1 MDESQVEKVKSF
13 EDLTAWKAAREVR
26 KYAYLIANKLPVPE
40 KTNLVGQIKRA
51 AVSITA
57 NIAEGY
63 GRYHYQENIQYCRQ
77 SRGSLYE
84 VKDHFITCLDENYIT
99 GEEYAKGE
107 ALVDTAARLL
117 NGYISYLNRSKP
129 T

>member
-1 MDESQVEKVKSF
+1 
-13 EDLTAWKAAREVR
+13 
-26 KYAYLIANKLPVPE
+26 PVSE
-40 KTNLVGQIKRA
+40 KTNLVSQIKRA

-99 GEEYAKGE
+99 SEEYSKGE
-107 ALVDTAARLL
+107 VLMDTAARLL
-117 NGYISYLNRSKP
+117 NGYISYLNRSKL